1 MKNFLMGLGGVK
13 LQYEKPEGVFPEPET
28 IVPPQNA
35 TLLMAPG
42 GGVLEKRALAPGD
55 SVEAGRRLLLYTDDE
70 RCAVS
75 PISGTVAS
83 ISTVSD
89 DQGRDWT
96 QVSITGSSDPDPG
109 VELDDL
115 AGEPSLEGA
124 RRCLAHVPGAPCLD
138 CFSSD
143 SESLEPRNMEVIVIN
158 GVSSDLMLLTAPFLL
173 FSAADAIGKG
183 VEVLKKITGVGRVI
197 LAVPSDFSG
206 SLDVTGAEIQKV
218 SPLYP
223 QGNPALI
230 MKNVLGMEVP
240 AGGSPADLGVAF
252 FSLEAA
258 ISLGQAFETGRPP
271 QEKLLTLVDKKG
283 AGRLVYARI
292 GTPVGHVI
300 QSCGVE
306 IDEDDLI
313 IMGGPMTGS
322 AVYSENFPVRPD
334 TDGLMILKKDDVHY
348 YSDYPCVNCGECVRV
363 CPTGVPVN
371 MLVRFLEAGRYEEA
385 AESWDLMSCVD
396 CGLCAFVC
404 VARMPVFQY
413 IRLAKHEIS
422 KTNAAA

>member
-1 MKNFLMGLGGVK
+1 MMKKILMGLDGVT
-13 LQYEKPEGVFPEPET
+13 LQYEEPEGVFPEPET

-55 SVEAGRRLLLYTDDE
+55 SVRAGRRLILYTGDE

-83 ISTVSD
+83 ISTVPD
-89 DQGRDWT
+89 DLGRDWT

-109 VELDDL
+109 AEIEDL

-124 RRCLAHVPGAPCLD
+124 RRCLSNVPGAPCLD
-138 CFSSD
+138 CFSNDPGSRSVD
-143 SESLEPRNMEVIVIN
+143 VIVIN

-173 FSAADAIGKG
+173 FSAIDAIRKG
-183 VEVLKKITGVGRVI
+183 VEVLKKITGVGRVVLTI
-197 LAVPSDFSG
+197 PSNFSG
-206 SLDVTGAEIQKV
+206 SLDATGAEVKKV
-218 SPLYP
+218 PPVYP

-240 AGGSPADLGVAF
+240 AGGSPPDMGAAF
-252 FSLEAA
+252 FSVEAV
-258 ISLGQAFETGRPP
+258 ISLGKAFETGRPP
-271 QEKLLTLVDKKG
+271 QEKLLTLVDKRG
-283 AGRLVYARI
+283 AKRLVYARI

-306 IDEDDLI
+306 IDENDLI

-334 TDGLMILKKDDVHY
+334 TDGLMILKKDDVHH

-363 CPTGVPVN
+363 CPADVPVN

-413 IRLAKHEIS
+413 IRLAKYEIS
-422 KTNAAA
+422 KINAAA